1 MGFDT
6 NKAYAAILAVANGG
20 EIGVPQVC
28 VISVNTQ
35 LKGKA
40 LEEKIANELSLLS
53 AVCKSGLDKETVV
66 SNVFPYAY
74 GFVAREYQNGNIGRY
89 TFTCAPQAENTQIT
103 VYGTDGELRYD
114 SATGEIRIYPQIPD
128 HIGISLKEFM
138 PKVDTFCSK
147 KVSTRQQNCDIIR
160 KKLENLTTLCA
171 VETRKTD
178 EKIACKLSAGS

>member
-1 MGFDT
+1 MGFNT
-6 NKAYAAILAVANGG
+6 NKAYAAILDVEKKG

-40 LEEKIANELSLLS
+40 LEEKIANELSLIS

-66 SNVFPYAY
+66 SYAFPYAY

-89 TFTCAPQAENTQIT
+89 TFTCAPQAESTQIT

-128 HIGISLKEFM
+128 HIGRVHTDEAGR
-138 PKVDTFCSK
+138 DA
-147 KVSTRQQNCDIIR
+147 
-160 KKLENLTTLCA
+160 LTELCA
-171 VETRKTD
+171 VETRTVD
-178 EKIACKLSAGS
+178 EKAARQLLSAKD

>member
-1 MGFDT
+1 MGFDANT
-6 NKAYAAILAVANGG
+6 AYAAILDVGNGG

-40 LEEKIANELSLLS
+40 LEEKIANELSLIS
-53 AVCKSGLDKETVV
+53 AVCKSGLDKETVA
-66 SNVFPYAY
+66 SYASPYAY

-89 TFTCAPQAENTQIT
+89 TFTGAPQAESTQIT

-128 HIGISLKEFM
+128 HIGRAYADETGR
-138 PKVDTFCSK
+138 DA
-147 KVSTRQQNCDIIR
+147 
-160 KKLENLTTLCA
+160 LTELRA
-171 VETRKTD
+171 VETRAAD
-178 EKIACKLSAGS
+178 EKAAAKLSAER